1 MKVRNRYRFMGSAM
15 SFILVGP
22 IDCAN
27 YYHYY
32 RSQTKLREGN
42 VFTGVCLS
50 RGGGGGVA

>member
-15 SFILVGP
+15 SFISVGP
-22 IDCAN
+22 IDCVN

-42 VFTGVCLS
+42 VFTGVCVYP
-50 RGGGGGVA
+50 GDM